1 MEKIYDEAMI
11 RRVQAYME
19 QHKISQN
26 QMAAKVNISSAAP
39 VSYTHLDVYKRQG
52 IGFALTVFIIHNS
65 PITYT
70 GFFGQLPLC

>member
-26 QMAAKVNISSAAP
+26 QMAA
-39 VSYTHLDVYKRQG
+39 
-52 IGFALTVFIIHNS
+52 
-65 PITYT
+65 
-70 GFFGQLPLC
+70 